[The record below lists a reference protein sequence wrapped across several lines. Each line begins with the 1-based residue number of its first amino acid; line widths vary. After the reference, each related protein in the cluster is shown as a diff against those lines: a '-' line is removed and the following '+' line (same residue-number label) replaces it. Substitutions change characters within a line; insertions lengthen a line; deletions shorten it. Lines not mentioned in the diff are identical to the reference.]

1 LCLLHGTQFMSE
13 EIKEKK
19 KPPIFKKK
27 EKKDIWDPK
36 NWDILPD
43 SSTDKDDPFQ
53 FPFPF
58 VKDLD

>member
-1 LCLLHGTQFMSE
+1 MSE